1 MSSNYLRK
9 TACVACGSSD
19 AFAIYDDGHGYCF
32 SCHHYEQNVS
42 VDSET
47 DTQTT
52 ATTKPKQNVTSLRGE
67 FIDIPSRRLY
77 EKTLRKFNY
86 SVDDKGKHYA
96 PYYNKEGAVIAHKI
110 RTPEK
115 EFYVSGDLSKAGLFG
130 QQLWSPG
137 QRLVLTEG
145 EVDCLSYAQVTG
157 LTWQVCSVPNGASG
171 ALKTIR
177 KQIHWIEQFE
187 EVVFLFDQDEPGIKA
202 AKDCAAILKPGLAKI
217 AKIPLKDASEMLV
230 AGRDSELKNAI
241 YAAQPYRPDGV
252 IAGEDIELS
261 SVLQG
266 VPKGLDLPY
275 LELNAAIRGLRKREL
290 VLLCAGSGIGKSTL
304 AREIGFYLTAKH
316 QQKVGWVMLEES
328 LNKTVTGIVS
338 IDQQVPLSDLLEN
351 PDLVSRE
358 RWEQSYNDHVTK
370 CVFNT
375 EWGCQDIDELVGKL
389 RYFAVGAECDFI
401 IFDHIHLAIS
411 GLKDHD
417 ERKAIDN
424 LMTNLRLFVEQT
436 GVGLITVAHLRR
448 NNNKDSFNDGG
459 TVSLTDLRGSSAL
472 EQLADVVIAS
482 ERNQQGNE
490 SDVTQL
496 RLLKNR
502 PYGVVGPAGK
512 LHYCTHRGRLLHY
525 DDTFSPDDPVGDIP
539 F

>member
-1 MSSNYLRK
+1 MSSNYIRK
-9 TACVACGSSD
+9 EACVACSSSD

-32 SCHHYEQNVS
+32 SCHHYEKNVES
-42 VDSET
+42 T
-47 DTQTT
+47 DVPNQQQPTQP
-52 ATTKPKQNVTSLRGE
+52 TKTQPPALRGE
-67 FIDIPSRRLY
+67 YVDLPKRRLY
-77 EKTLRKFNY
+77 EKTLRKFSY
-86 SVDDKGKHYA
+86 SIDAEGKHYA
-96 PYYNKEGAVIAHKI
+96 PYYNKEGKVVAQKV

-115 EFYVSGDLSKAGLFG
+115 DFYVTGDLTKAGLFG

-137 QRLVLTEG
+137 QRLVITEG
-145 EVDCLSYAQVTG
+145 EIDCLSYAQVTG
-157 LTWQVCSVPNGASG
+157 LTWQVVSVPNGASG

-177 KQIHWIEQFE
+177 KQIQWIEMFE

-202 AKDCAAILKPGLAKI
+202 ARECAAILKPGIAKI
-217 AKIPLKDASEMLV
+217 AKICLKDPNEMLI
-230 AGRDSELKNAI
+230 AGKDGELKNAI
-241 YAAQPYRPDGV
+241 YSAQPYRPDGIV
-252 IAGEDIELS
+252 AGEDI
-261 SVLQG
+261 VLADVLKG
-266 VPKGLDLPY
+266 VPKGLDIPY

-304 AREIGFYLTAKH
+304 AREIGFYLTAEH
-316 QQKVGWVMLEES
+316 HQKVGYVMLEES
-328 LNKTVTGIVS
+328 LNKTVTGMVS

-351 PDLVSRE
+351 PERISRD
-358 RWEQSYNDHVTK
+358 RWQQSFDDYVTK

-459 TVSLTDLRGSSAL
+459 SVSLTDLRGSSAL
-472 EQLADVVIAS
+472 EQLADIVIAS
-482 ERNQQGNE
+482 ERNQQGDDSN
-490 SDVTQL
+490 VTQL

-512 LHYCTHRGRLLHY
+512 LHYCSDRGRLLHY
-525 DDTFSPDDPVGDIP
+525 DDTFSPNDPVGDVP